1 MPETQLYLADG
12 GIPHKLADGGLL
24 LKEGTG
30 SNTIKLKWSE
40 YGMISQMQT
49 EICQHKNHVHAT

>member
-1 MPETQLYLADG
+1 MPETKLYLADG

-49 EICQHKNHVHAT
+49 EICI